1 MKSLDSLDPLP
12 RAIPGNTF
20 LARRTLLTMAGL
32 LGALSSVMIVS
43 LFYITYQ
50 LNHSAALQSQR
61 LVENIWQSREKAL
74 IATFKDNAYWGDA
87 YKHLH
92 IQVDTD
98 WAYTRNNLGA
108 SLYTDFGFDGVFVV
122 DGQNHTTYAV
132 DKGELVTLQ
141 LTDWL
146 NSGQDQLVTQA
157 RERASEDEVFTQMRQ
172 VDHGPVLLIAAPLT
186 TGGDDQV
193 QQTDTVQSILVLAYR
208 LTPEKLQALGLL
220 YGLDGLREAT
230 DAQDAKRF
238 PSLEIAP
245 GLLLRWDPEQPG
257 MKLVGG
263 LLPILIIFLITLAFI
278 ARRVTRKTMRTAELM
293 DRQFDL
299 ITQSRAALLSSEE
312 RFRNVAESA
321 SDWVWETDAELRITY
336 LSERFTRVTG
346 HASHPWTGRYLTQLL
361 SCETQSLADWIRLER
376 PKDER
381 AVLRCTH
388 HSLQGAVRTSNIAV
402 RPIVLDG
409 QVKGYLGIASDIT
422 HEVEAQSRLFHL
434 SQHDALTGLPNRTQM
449 QAFLNR
455 TFEQRTDPG
464 STVTMLNLDLDSF
477 KPINDVFGHSVGD
490 SVLREVAE
498 RLSRCLPPCGLLAR
512 QGGDEFLMVATSLA
526 TMEEVEQ
533 LCERLIRHIRR
544 PFTINNQEVF
554 IGLSIG
560 IALCP
565 LHTHESQ
572 DLIRFSDLAL
582 YQAKK
587 EGRNTW
593 RFYEQIMSTRIT
605 ELREMEK
612 SLRVAIRN
620 DEFTLRYQPR
630 HDVLSGRICGAEALI
645 RWEHPTL
652 GLCMPDQ
659 FIGLAE
665 ENGLILSL
673 SDWVLHRACSDAV
686 AWDSD
691 LRVSVNIS
699 AVEFRTPGLVERVR
713 QVLATTGLSSHRLEL
728 EVTERVMI
736 HDAQAALKLINELKT
751 LGVRLSMDDF
761 GTGYSSLSYLKMFP
775 FDTLKIDRSFI
786 SEIGANTQSLSIVQ
800 AIIQLGRSLSMTIT
814 AEGVETARQLDCLQ
828 SLGCDEAQG
837 YYLNRP
843 MPLTAFLDAVQAQTC
858 QWES

>member
-1 MKSLDSLDPLP
+1 MKSFESLDPLP
-12 RAIPGNTF
+12 GTPTSNTY
-20 LARRTLLTMAGL
+20 LARRTLGTMGGM
-32 LGALSSVMIVS
+32 LGALSLVAFIS
-43 LFYITYQ
+43 LFYIAHQ
-50 LNHSAALQSQR
+50 LNHSAALQSQH
-61 LVENIWQSREKAL
+61 LVEKVWQSREKTL
-74 IATFKDNAYWGDA
+74 IANFKDYAFWGDA

-92 IQVDTD
+92 INVDAE

-108 SLYTDFGFDGVFVV
+108 SLYNDFQFEGVFAV
-122 DGQNHTTYAV
+122 DGHEQTVYSVVN
-132 DKGELVTLQ
+132 GERVTLQ
-141 LTDWL
+141 LNDWL
-146 NSGQDQLVTQA
+146 DSRQDQFIEQA
-157 RERASEDEVFTQMRQ
+157 REQGEGDVFTQIRQ
-172 VDHGPVLLIAAPLT
+172 VDHVPVLLIAAPLT
-186 TGGDDQV
+186 TGGDEQV
-193 QQTDTVQSILVLAYR
+193 QQTDSIQSILVLGYR
-208 LTPEKLQALGLL
+208 LTPEKLREMGLQ
-220 YGLDGLREAT
+220 YGIQGLREAA
-230 DAQDAKRF
+230 DAEDAARF
-238 PSLEIAP
+238 PSLEIAS
-245 GLLLRWDPEQPG
+245 GVLLRWDPEQPG

-263 LLPILIIFLITLAFI
+263 LLPVLLTCLATLILI
-278 ARRVTRKTMRTAELM
+278 ARRVTRKTIRAAELM
-293 DRQFDL
+293 DRQFEL
-299 ITQSRAALLSSEE
+299 ITHSRAALLSSEE

-346 HASHPWTGRYLTQLL
+346 HASHPWTGRSLTQLL

-376 PKDER
+376 PMDER

-388 HSLQGAVRTSNIAV
+388 YSLQGAVRISNIAA

-409 QVKGYLGIASDIT
+409 QIKGYLGIASDIT
-422 HEVEAQSRLFHL
+422 REVETQSRLFHL

-449 QAFLNR
+449 QAFLTR
-455 TFEQRTDPG
+455 TFEQRTEPG

-477 KPINDVFGHSVGD
+477 KPINDVFGHSAGD

-498 RLSRCLPPCGLLAR
+498 RLSQCLPPFGLLAR

-526 TMEEVEQ
+526 TEEDVER

-544 PFTINNQEVF
+544 PFTINSQEVF

-560 IALCP
+560 IAVCP

-593 RFYEQIMSTRIT
+593 RFYEPMMSTRIT
-605 ELREMEK
+605 QLREMEK
-612 SLRVAIRN
+612 SLRVAIGN

-630 HDVLSGRICGAEALI
+630 HDVHSGKICGAEALI

-673 SDWVLHRACSDAV
+673 SDWVLHRACRDAA
-686 AWDSD
+686 AWDSA
-691 LRVSVNIS
+691 LLVSVNIS

-713 QVLATTGLSSHRLEL
+713 QVLATTGLPSHRLEL

-736 HDAQAALKLINELKT
+736 HDAQAALTLINELKT

-786 SEIGANTQSLSIVQ
+786 SEIDANTQSLSIVQ

-814 AEGVETARQLDCLQ
+814 AEGVETARQLECLQ

-843 MPLTAFLDAVQAQTC
+843 MPLASFLDTVRTQTC
-858 QWES
+858 QSIS

>member
-1 MKSLDSLDPLP
+1 MKSFESLDPLP
-12 RAIPGNTF
+12 GTPTSNTS
-20 LARRTLLTMAGL
+20 LARRTLGTMGGM
-32 LGALSSVMIVS
+32 LGALSLVAFIS
-43 LFYITYQ
+43 LFYIAHQ
-50 LNHSAALQSQR
+50 LNHSAALQSQH
-61 LVENIWQSREKAL
+61 LVEKVWQSREKTL
-74 IATFKDNAYWGDA
+74 IANFKDYAFWGDA

-92 IQVDTD
+92 INVDAE

-108 SLYTDFGFDGVFVV
+108 SLYNDFQFEGVFAV
-122 DGQNHTTYAV
+122 DGHEQTVYSVVN
-132 DKGELVTLQ
+132 GERVTLQ
-141 LTDWL
+141 LNDWL
-146 NSGQDQLVTQA
+146 DSRQDQFIEQA
-157 RERASEDEVFTQMRQ
+157 REQGEGDVFTQIRQ
-172 VDHGPVLLIAAPLT
+172 VDHVPVLLIAAPLT
-186 TGGDDQV
+186 TGGDEQV
-193 QQTDTVQSILVLAYR
+193 QQTDSIQSILVLGYR
-208 LTPEKLQALGLL
+208 LTPEKLREMGLQ
-220 YGLDGLREAT
+220 YGIQGLREAA
-230 DAQDAKRF
+230 DAEDAARF
-238 PSLEIAP
+238 PSLEIAS
-245 GLLLRWDPEQPG
+245 GVLLRWDPEQPG

-263 LLPILIIFLITLAFI
+263 LLPVLLTCLATLILI
-278 ARRVTRKTMRTAELM
+278 ARRVTRKTIRAAELM
-293 DRQFDL
+293 DRQFEL
-299 ITQSRAALLSSEE
+299 ITHSRAALLSSEE

-346 HASHPWTGRYLTQLL
+346 HASHPWTGRSLTQLL

-376 PKDER
+376 PMDER

-388 HSLQGAVRTSNIAV
+388 YSLQGAVRISNIAA

-409 QVKGYLGIASDIT
+409 QIKGYLGIASDIT
-422 HEVEAQSRLFHL
+422 REVETQSRLFHL

-449 QAFLNR
+449 QAFLTR
-455 TFEQRTDPG
+455 TFEQRTEPG

-477 KPINDVFGHSVGD
+477 KPINDVFGHSAGD

-498 RLSRCLPPCGLLAR
+498 RLSQCLPPFGLLAR
-512 QGGDEFLMVATSLA
+512 QGGDEFLMVATSLS
-526 TMEEVEQ
+526 TEEDVER

-544 PFTINNQEVF
+544 PFTINSQEVF

-560 IALCP
+560 IAVCP

-593 RFYEQIMSTRIT
+593 RFYEPMMSTRIT
-605 ELREMEK
+605 QLREMEK
-612 SLRVAIRN
+612 SLRVAIGN

-630 HDVLSGRICGAEALI
+630 HDVHSGKICGAEALI

-673 SDWVLHRACSDAV
+673 SDWVLHRACRDAA
-686 AWDSD
+686 AWDSA
-691 LRVSVNIS
+691 LLVSVNIS

-713 QVLATTGLSSHRLEL
+713 QVLATTGLPSHRLEL

-736 HDAQAALKLINELKT
+736 HDAQAALTLINELKT

-786 SEIGANTQSLSIVQ
+786 SEIDANTQSLSIVQ

-814 AEGVETARQLDCLQ
+814 AEGVETARQLECLQ

-843 MPLTAFLDAVQAQTC
+843 MPLASFLDTVRTQTC
-858 QWES
+858 QSIS

>member
-1 MKSLDSLDPLP
+1 MKSFESLDPLP
-12 RAIPGNTF
+12 GTPTSNTS
-20 LARRTLLTMAGL
+20 LARRTLGTMGGM
-32 LGALSSVMIVS
+32 LGALSLVAFIS
-43 LFYITYQ
+43 LFYIAHQ
-50 LNHSAALQSQR
+50 LNHSAALQSQH
-61 LVENIWQSREKAL
+61 LVEKVWQSREKTL
-74 IATFKDNAYWGDA
+74 IANFKDYAFWGDA

-92 IQVDTD
+92 INVDAE

-108 SLYTDFGFDGVFVV
+108 SLYNDFQFEGVFAV
-122 DGQNHTTYAV
+122 DGHEQTVYSVVN
-132 DKGELVTLQ
+132 GERVTLQ
-141 LTDWL
+141 LNDWL
-146 NSGQDQLVTQA
+146 DSRQDQFIEQA
-157 RERASEDEVFTQMRQ
+157 REQGEGDVFTQIRQ
-172 VDHGPVLLIAAPLT
+172 VDHVPVLLIAAPLT
-186 TGGDDQV
+186 TGGDEQV
-193 QQTDTVQSILVLAYR
+193 QQTDSIQSILVLGYR
-208 LTPEKLQALGLL
+208 LTPEKLREMGQQ
-220 YGLDGLREAT
+220 YGIQGLREAA
-230 DAQDAKRF
+230 DAEDAARF
-238 PSLEIAP
+238 PSLEIAS
-245 GLLLRWDPEQPG
+245 GVLLRWDPEQPG

-263 LLPILIIFLITLAFI
+263 LLPVLLTCLATLILI
-278 ARRVTRKTMRTAELM
+278 ARRVTRKTIRAAELM
-293 DRQFDL
+293 DRQFEL
-299 ITQSRAALLSSEE
+299 ITHSRAALLSSEE

-346 HASHPWTGRYLTQLL
+346 HASHPWTGRSLTQLL

-376 PKDER
+376 PMDER

-388 HSLQGAVRTSNIAV
+388 YSLQGAVRISNIAA

-409 QVKGYLGIASDIT
+409 QIKGYLGIASDIT
-422 HEVEAQSRLFHL
+422 REVETQSRLFHL

-449 QAFLNR
+449 QAFLTR
-455 TFEQRTDPG
+455 TFEQRTEPG

-477 KPINDVFGHSVGD
+477 KPINDVFGHSAGD

-498 RLSRCLPPCGLLAR
+498 RLSQCLPPFGLLAR

-526 TMEEVEQ
+526 TEEDVER

-544 PFTINNQEVF
+544 PFTINSQEVF

-560 IALCP
+560 IAVCP

-593 RFYEQIMSTRIT
+593 RFYEPIMSTRIT
-605 ELREMEK
+605 QLREMEK
-612 SLRVAIRN
+612 SLRVAIGN

-630 HDVLSGRICGAEALI
+630 HDVHSGKICGAEALI

-673 SDWVLHRACSDAV
+673 SDWVLHRACRDAA
-686 AWDSD
+686 AWDSA
-691 LRVSVNIS
+691 LLVSVNIS

-713 QVLATTGLSSHRLEL
+713 QVLATTGLPSHRLEL

-736 HDAQAALKLINELKT
+736 HDAQAALTLINELKT

-786 SEIGANTQSLSIVQ
+786 SEIDANTQSLSIVQ

-814 AEGVETARQLDCLQ
+814 AEGVETARQLECLQ

-843 MPLTAFLDAVQAQTC
+843 MPLASFLDTVRTQTC
-858 QWES
+858 QSIS

>member
-1 MKSLDSLDPLP
+1 MKSFESLDPLP
-12 RAIPGNTF
+12 GTPTSNTS
-20 LARRTLLTMAGL
+20 LARRTLGTMGGM
-32 LGALSSVMIVS
+32 LGALSLVAFIS
-43 LFYITYQ
+43 LFYIAHQ
-50 LNHSAALQSQR
+50 LNHSAALQSQH
-61 LVENIWQSREKAL
+61 LVEKVWQSREKTL
-74 IATFKDNAYWGDA
+74 IANFKDYAFWGDA

-92 IQVDTD
+92 INVDAE

-108 SLYTDFGFDGVFVV
+108 SLYNDFQFEGVFAV
-122 DGQNHTTYAV
+122 DGHEQTVYSVVN
-132 DKGELVTLQ
+132 GERVTLQ
-141 LTDWL
+141 LNDWL
-146 NSGQDQLVTQA
+146 DSRQDQFIEQA
-157 RERASEDEVFTQMRQ
+157 REQGEGDVFTQIRQ
-172 VDHGPVLLIAAPLT
+172 VDHVPVLLIAAPLT
-186 TGGDDQV
+186 TGGDEQV
-193 QQTDTVQSILVLAYR
+193 QQTDSIQSILVLGYR
-208 LTPEKLQALGLL
+208 LTPEKLREMGLQ
-220 YGLDGLREAT
+220 YGIQGLREAA
-230 DAQDAKRF
+230 DAEDAARF
-238 PSLEIAP
+238 PSLEIAS
-245 GLLLRWDPEQPG
+245 GVLLRWDPEQPG

-263 LLPILIIFLITLAFI
+263 LLPVLLTCLATLILI
-278 ARRVTRKTMRTAELM
+278 ARRVTRKTIRAAELM
-293 DRQFDL
+293 DRQFEL
-299 ITQSRAALLSSEE
+299 ITHSRAALLSSEE

-346 HASHPWTGRYLTQLL
+346 HASHPWTGRSLTQLL

-376 PKDER
+376 PMDER

-388 HSLQGAVRTSNIAV
+388 YSLQGAVRISNIAA

-409 QVKGYLGIASDIT
+409 QIKGYLGIASDIT
-422 HEVEAQSRLFHL
+422 REVETQSRLFHL

-449 QAFLNR
+449 QAFLTR
-455 TFEQRTDPG
+455 TFEQRTEPG

-477 KPINDVFGHSVGD
+477 KPINDVFGHSAGD

-498 RLSRCLPPCGLLAR
+498 RLSQCLPPFGLLAR

-526 TMEEVEQ
+526 TEEDVER

-544 PFTINNQEVF
+544 PFTINSQEVF

-560 IALCP
+560 IAVCP

-593 RFYEQIMSTRIT
+593 RFYEPMMSTRIT
-605 ELREMEK
+605 QLREMEK
-612 SLRVAIRN
+612 SLRVAIGN

-630 HDVLSGRICGAEALI
+630 HDVHSGKICGAEALI

-673 SDWVLHRACSDAV
+673 SDWVLHRACRDAA
-686 AWDSD
+686 AWDSA
-691 LRVSVNIS
+691 LLVSVKIS

-713 QVLATTGLSSHRLEL
+713 QVLATTGLPSHRLEL

-736 HDAQAALKLINELKT
+736 HDAQAALTLINELKT

-786 SEIGANTQSLSIVQ
+786 SEIDANTQSLSIVQ

-843 MPLTAFLDAVQAQTC
+843 MPLASFLDTVRTQTC
-858 QWES
+858 QSIS

>member
-1 MKSLDSLDPLP
+1 MKSFESLDPLP
-12 RAIPGNTF
+12 GTPTSNTS
-20 LARRTLLTMAGL
+20 LARRTLGTMGGM
-32 LGALSSVMIVS
+32 LGALSLVAFIS
-43 LFYITYQ
+43 LFYIAHQ
-50 LNHSAALQSQR
+50 LNHSAALQSR
-61 LVENIWQSREKAL
+61 HLVEKVWQSREKTL
-74 IATFKDNAYWGDA
+74 IANFKDYAFWGDA

-92 IQVDTD
+92 INVDPE

-108 SLYTDFGFDGVFVV
+108 SLYNDFQFEGVFAV
-122 DGQNHTTYAV
+122 DGHEQTVYSVVN
-132 DKGELVTLQ
+132 GERVTLQ
-141 LTDWL
+141 LNDWL
-146 NSGQDQLVTQA
+146 DSRQDQFIEQA
-157 RERASEDEVFTQMRQ
+157 REQGEGDVFTQIRQ
-172 VDHGPVLLIAAPLT
+172 VDHVPVLLIAAPLT
-186 TGGDDQV
+186 TGGDEQV
-193 QQTDTVQSILVLAYR
+193 QQTDSIQSILVLGYR
-208 LTPEKLQALGLL
+208 LTPEKLREMGLQ
-220 YGLDGLREAT
+220 YGIPGLREAA
-230 DAQDAKRF
+230 DAEDAARF
-238 PSLEIAP
+238 PSLEIAS
-245 GLLLRWDPEQPG
+245 GVLLRWDPEQPG

-263 LLPILIIFLITLAFI
+263 LLPVLLTCLATLILI
-278 ARRVTRKTMRTAELM
+278 ARRVTRKTIRAAELM
-293 DRQFDL
+293 DRQFEL
-299 ITQSRAALLSSEE
+299 ITHSRAALLSSEE

-346 HASHPWTGRYLTQLL
+346 HASHPWTGRSLTKLL

-376 PKDER
+376 PMDER

-388 HSLQGAVRTSNIAV
+388 YSLQGAVRISNIAA

-409 QVKGYLGIASDIT
+409 QIKGYLGIASDIT
-422 HEVEAQSRLFHL
+422 REVETQSRLFHL

-449 QAFLNR
+449 QAFLTR
-455 TFEQRTDPG
+455 TFEQRTEPG

-477 KPINDVFGHSVGD
+477 KPINDVFGHSAGD

-498 RLSRCLPPCGLLAR
+498 RLSQCLPPFGLLAR

-526 TMEEVEQ
+526 TEEDVER

-544 PFTINNQEVF
+544 PFTINSQEVF

-560 IALCP
+560 IAVCP

-593 RFYEQIMSTRIT
+593 RFYEPIMSTRIT
-605 ELREMEK
+605 QLREMEK
-612 SLRVAIRN
+612 SLRVAIGN

-630 HDVLSGRICGAEALI
+630 HDVHSGKICGAEALI

-673 SDWVLHRACSDAV
+673 SDWVLHRACRDAA
-686 AWDSD
+686 AWDSA
-691 LRVSVNIS
+691 LLVSVNIS

-713 QVLATTGLSSHRLEL
+713 QVLATTGLPSHRLEL

-736 HDAQAALKLINELKT
+736 HDAQAALTLINELKT

-786 SEIGANTQSLSIVQ
+786 SEIDANTQSLSIVQ

-814 AEGVETARQLDCLQ
+814 AEGVETARQLECLQ

-843 MPLTAFLDAVQAQTC
+843 MPLASFLDTVRTQTC
-858 QWES
+858 QSIS

>member
-1 MKSLDSLDPLP
+1 MKSFESLDPLP
-12 RAIPGNTF
+12 GTPTSNTS
-20 LARRTLLTMAGL
+20 LARRTLGTMGGM
-32 LGALSSVMIVS
+32 LGALSLVAFIS
-43 LFYITYQ
+43 LFYIAHQ
-50 LNHSAALQSQR
+50 LNHSAALQSQH
-61 LVENIWQSREKAL
+61 LVEKVWQSREKTL
-74 IATFKDNAYWGDA
+74 IANFKDYAFWGDA

-92 IQVDTD
+92 INVDAE

-108 SLYTDFGFDGVFVV
+108 SLYNDFQFEGVFAV
-122 DGQNHTTYAV
+122 DGHEQTVYSVVN
-132 DKGELVTLQ
+132 GERVTLQ
-141 LTDWL
+141 LNDWL
-146 NSGQDQLVTQA
+146 DSRQAPFIEQA
-157 RERASEDEVFTQMRQ
+157 REQGEGDVFTQIRQ
-172 VDHGPVLLIAAPLT
+172 VDHVPVLLIAAPLT
-186 TGGDDQV
+186 TGGDEQV
-193 QQTDTVQSILVLAYR
+193 QQTDSIQSILVLGYR
-208 LTPEKLQALGLL
+208 LTPEKLREMGQQ
-220 YGLDGLREAT
+220 YGIQGLREAA
-230 DAQDAKRF
+230 DAEDAARF
-238 PSLEIAP
+238 PSLEIAS
-245 GLLLRWDPEQPG
+245 GVLLRWDPEQPG

-263 LLPILIIFLITLAFI
+263 LLPVLLTCLATLILI
-278 ARRVTRKTMRTAELM
+278 ARRVTRKTIRAAELM
-293 DRQFDL
+293 DRQFEL
-299 ITQSRAALLSSEE
+299 ITHSRAALLSSEE

-346 HASHPWTGRYLTQLL
+346 HASHPWTGRSLTQLL

-376 PKDER
+376 PMDER

-388 HSLQGAVRTSNIAV
+388 YSLQGAVRISNIAA

-409 QVKGYLGIASDIT
+409 QIKGYLGIASDIT
-422 HEVEAQSRLFHL
+422 REVETQSRLFHL

-449 QAFLNR
+449 QAFLTR
-455 TFEQRTDPG
+455 TFEQRTEPG

-477 KPINDVFGHSVGD
+477 KPINDVFGHSAGD

-498 RLSRCLPPCGLLAR
+498 RLSQCLPPFGLLAR

-526 TMEEVEQ
+526 TEEDVER

-544 PFTINNQEVF
+544 PFTINSQEVF

-560 IALCP
+560 IAVCP

-593 RFYEQIMSTRIT
+593 RFYEPMMSTRIT
-605 ELREMEK
+605 QLREMEK
-612 SLRVAIRN
+612 SLRVAIGN

-630 HDVLSGRICGAEALI
+630 HDVHSGKICGAEALI

-673 SDWVLHRACSDAV
+673 SDWVLHRACRDAA
-686 AWDSD
+686 AWDSA
-691 LRVSVNIS
+691 LLVSVNIS

-713 QVLATTGLSSHRLEL
+713 QVLATTGLPSHRLEL

-736 HDAQAALKLINELKT
+736 HDAQAALTLINELKT

-786 SEIGANTQSLSIVQ
+786 SEIDANTQSLSIVQ

-843 MPLTAFLDAVQAQTC
+843 MPLASFLDTVRTQTC
-858 QWES
+858 QSIS

>member
-1 MKSLDSLDPLP
+1 MKSFESLDPLP
-12 RAIPGNTF
+12 GTPTSNTS
-20 LARRTLLTMAGL
+20 LARRTLGTMGGM
-32 LGALSSVMIVS
+32 LGALSLVAFIS
-43 LFYITYQ
+43 LFYIAHQ
-50 LNHSAALQSQR
+50 LNHSAALQSQH
-61 LVENIWQSREKAL
+61 LVEKVWQSREKTL
-74 IATFKDNAYWGDA
+74 IANFKDYAFWGDA

-92 IQVDTD
+92 INVDAE

-108 SLYTDFGFDGVFVV
+108 SLYNDFQFEGVFAV
-122 DGQNHTTYAV
+122 DGHEQTVYSVVN
-132 DKGELVTLQ
+132 GERVTLQ
-141 LTDWL
+141 LNDWL
-146 NSGQDQLVTQA
+146 DSRQAPFIEQA
-157 RERASEDEVFTQMRQ
+157 REQGEGDVFTQIRQ
-172 VDHGPVLLIAAPLT
+172 VDHVPVLLIAAPLT
-186 TGGDDQV
+186 TGGDEQV
-193 QQTDTVQSILVLAYR
+193 QQTDSIQSILVLGYR
-208 LTPEKLQALGLL
+208 LTPEKLREMGQQ
-220 YGLDGLREAT
+220 YGIQGLREAA
-230 DAQDAKRF
+230 DAEDAARF
-238 PSLEIAP
+238 PSLEIAS
-245 GLLLRWDPEQPG
+245 GVLLRWDPEQPG

-263 LLPILIIFLITLAFI
+263 LLPVLLTCLATLILI
-278 ARRVTRKTMRTAELM
+278 ARRVTRKTIRAAELM
-293 DRQFDL
+293 DRQFEL
-299 ITQSRAALLSSEE
+299 ITHSRAALLSSEE

-346 HASHPWTGRYLTQLL
+346 HASHPWTGRSLTQLL

-376 PKDER
+376 PMDER

-388 HSLQGAVRTSNIAV
+388 YSLQGAVRISNIAA

-409 QVKGYLGIASDIT
+409 QIKGYLGIASDIT
-422 HEVEAQSRLFHL
+422 REVETQSRLFHL

-449 QAFLNR
+449 QAFLTR
-455 TFEQRTDPG
+455 TFEQRTEPG

-477 KPINDVFGHSVGD
+477 KPINDVFGHSAGD

-498 RLSRCLPPCGLLAR
+498 RLSQCLPPFGLLAR

-526 TMEEVEQ
+526 TEEDVER

-544 PFTINNQEVF
+544 PFTINSQEVF

-560 IALCP
+560 IAVCP

-593 RFYEQIMSTRIT
+593 RFYEPIMSTRIT
-605 ELREMEK
+605 QLREMEK
-612 SLRVAIRN
+612 SLRVAIGN

-630 HDVLSGRICGAEALI
+630 HDVHSGKICGAEALI

-673 SDWVLHRACSDAV
+673 SDWVLHRACRDAA
-686 AWDSD
+686 AWDSA
-691 LRVSVNIS
+691 LLVSVNIS

-713 QVLATTGLSSHRLEL
+713 QVLATTGLPSHRLEL

-736 HDAQAALKLINELKT
+736 HDAQAALTLINELKT

-786 SEIGANTQSLSIVQ
+786 SEIDANTQSLSIVQ

-814 AEGVETARQLDCLQ
+814 AEGVETARQLECLQ

-843 MPLTAFLDAVQAQTC
+843 MPLASFLDTVRTQTC
-858 QWES
+858 QSIS

>member
-1 MKSLDSLDPLP
+1 MKSFESLDPLP
-12 RAIPGNTF
+12 GTPTSNTS
-20 LARRTLLTMAGL
+20 LARRTLGTMGGM
-32 LGALSSVMIVS
+32 LGALSLVAFIS
-43 LFYITYQ
+43 LFYIAHQ
-50 LNHSAALQSQR
+50 LNHSAALQSR
-61 LVENIWQSREKAL
+61 HLVEKVWQSREKTL
-74 IATFKDNAYWGDA
+74 IANFKDYAFWGDA

-92 IQVDTD
+92 INVDAE

-108 SLYTDFGFDGVFVV
+108 SLYNDFQFEGVFAV
-122 DGQNHTTYAV
+122 DGHEQTVYSVVN
-132 DKGELVTLQ
+132 GERVTLQ
-141 LTDWL
+141 LNDWL
-146 NSGQDQLVTQA
+146 DSRQDQFIEQA
-157 RERASEDEVFTQMRQ
+157 REQGEGDVFTQIRQ
-172 VDHGPVLLIAAPLT
+172 VDHVPVLLIAAPLT
-186 TGGDDQV
+186 TGGDEQV
-193 QQTDTVQSILVLAYR
+193 QQTDSIQSILVLGYR
-208 LTPEKLQALGLL
+208 LTPEKLREMGLQ
-220 YGLDGLREAT
+220 YGIQGLREAA
-230 DAQDAKRF
+230 DAEDAARF
-238 PSLEIAP
+238 PSLEIAS
-245 GLLLRWDPEQPG
+245 GVLLRWDPEQPG

-263 LLPILIIFLITLAFI
+263 LLPVLLTCLATLILI
-278 ARRVTRKTMRTAELM
+278 ARRVTRKTIRAAELM
-293 DRQFDL
+293 DRQFEL
-299 ITQSRAALLSSEE
+299 ITHSRAALLSSEE

-346 HASHPWTGRYLTQLL
+346 HASHPWTGRSLTQLL

-376 PKDER
+376 SMDER

-388 HSLQGAVRTSNIAV
+388 YSLQGAVRISNIAA

-409 QVKGYLGIASDIT
+409 QIKGYLGIASDIT
-422 HEVEAQSRLFHL
+422 REVETQSRLFHL

-449 QAFLNR
+449 QAFLTR
-455 TFEQRTDPG
+455 TFEQRTEPG

-477 KPINDVFGHSVGD
+477 KPINDVFGHSAGD

-498 RLSRCLPPCGLLAR
+498 RLSQCLPPFGLLAR

-526 TMEEVEQ
+526 TEEDVER

-544 PFTINNQEVF
+544 PFTINSQEVF

-560 IALCP
+560 IAVCP

-593 RFYEQIMSTRIT
+593 RFYEPMMSTRIT
-605 ELREMEK
+605 QLREMEK
-612 SLRVAIRN
+612 SLRVAIGN

-630 HDVLSGRICGAEALI
+630 HDVHSGKICGAEALI

-673 SDWVLHRACSDAV
+673 SDWVLHRACRDAA
-686 AWDSD
+686 AWDSA
-691 LRVSVNIS
+691 LLVSVNIS

-713 QVLATTGLSSHRLEL
+713 QVLATTGLPSHRLEL

-736 HDAQAALKLINELKT
+736 HDAQAALTLINELKT

-786 SEIGANTQSLSIVQ
+786 SEIDANTQSLSIVQ

-843 MPLTAFLDAVQAQTC
+843 MPLASFLDTVRTQTC
-858 QWES
+858 QSIS

>member
-1 MKSLDSLDPLP
+1 MKSFESLDPLP
-12 RAIPGNTF
+12 GTPTSNTS
-20 LARRTLLTMAGL
+20 LARRTLGTMGGM
-32 LGALSSVMIVS
+32 LGALSLVAFIS
-43 LFYITYQ
+43 LFYIAHQ
-50 LNHSAALQSQR
+50 LNHSAALQSR
-61 LVENIWQSREKAL
+61 HLVEKVWHSREKTL
-74 IATFKDNAYWGDA
+74 IANFKDYAFWGDA

-92 IQVDTD
+92 INVDAE

-108 SLYTDFGFDGVFVV
+108 SLYNDFQFEGVFAV
-122 DGQNHTTYAV
+122 DGHEQTVYSVVN
-132 DKGELVTLQ
+132 GERVTLQ
-141 LTDWL
+141 LNDWL
-146 NSGQDQLVTQA
+146 DSRQDQFIEQA
-157 RERASEDEVFTQMRQ
+157 REQGEGDVFTQIRQ
-172 VDHGPVLLIAAPLT
+172 VDHVPVLLIAAPLT
-186 TGGDDQV
+186 TGGDEQV
-193 QQTDTVQSILVLAYR
+193 QQTDSIQSILVLGYR
-208 LTPEKLQALGLL
+208 LTPEKLREMGLQ
-220 YGLDGLREAT
+220 YGIQGLREAA
-230 DAQDAKRF
+230 DAEDAARF
-238 PSLEIAP
+238 PSLEIAS
-245 GLLLRWDPEQPG
+245 GVLLRWDPEQPG

-263 LLPILIIFLITLAFI
+263 LLPVLLTCLATLILI
-278 ARRVTRKTMRTAELM
+278 ARRVTRKTIRAAELM
-293 DRQFDL
+293 DRQFEL
-299 ITQSRAALLSSEE
+299 ITHSRAALLSSEE

-346 HASHPWTGRYLTQLL
+346 HASHPWTGRSLTQLL

-376 PKDER
+376 SMDER

-388 HSLQGAVRTSNIAV
+388 YSLQGAVRISNIAA

-409 QVKGYLGIASDIT
+409 QIKGYLGIASDIT
-422 HEVEAQSRLFHL
+422 REVETQSRLFHL

-449 QAFLNR
+449 QAFLTR
-455 TFEQRTDPG
+455 TFEQRTEPG

-477 KPINDVFGHSVGD
+477 KPINDVFGHSAGD

-498 RLSRCLPPCGLLAR
+498 RLSQCLPPFGLLAR

-526 TMEEVEQ
+526 TEEDVER

-544 PFTINNQEVF
+544 PFTINSQEVF

-560 IALCP
+560 IAVCP

-593 RFYEQIMSTRIT
+593 RFYEPMMSTRIT
-605 ELREMEK
+605 QLREMEK
-612 SLRVAIRN
+612 SLRVAIGN

-630 HDVLSGRICGAEALI
+630 HDVHSGKICGAEALI

-673 SDWVLHRACSDAV
+673 SDWVLHRACRDAA
-686 AWDSD
+686 AWDSA
-691 LRVSVNIS
+691 LLVSVNIS

-713 QVLATTGLSSHRLEL
+713 QVLATTGLPSHRLEL

-736 HDAQAALKLINELKT
+736 HDAQAALTLINELKT

-786 SEIGANTQSLSIVQ
+786 SEIDANTQSLSIVQ

-843 MPLTAFLDAVQAQTC
+843 MPLASFLDTVRTQTC
-858 QWES
+858 QSIS

>member
-1 MKSLDSLDPLP
+1 MKSFESLDPLP
-12 RAIPGNTF
+12 GTPTSNTS
-20 LARRTLLTMAGL
+20 LARRTLGTMGGM
-32 LGALSSVMIVS
+32 LGALSLVAFIS
-43 LFYITYQ
+43 LFYIAHQ
-50 LNHSAALQSQR
+50 LNHSAALQSR
-61 LVENIWQSREKAL
+61 HLVEKVWQSREKTL
-74 IATFKDNAYWGDA
+74 IANFKDYAFWGDA

-92 IQVDTD
+92 INVDPE

-108 SLYTDFGFDGVFVV
+108 SLYNDFQFEGVFAV
-122 DGQNHTTYAV
+122 DGHEQTVYSVVN
-132 DKGELVTLQ
+132 GERVTLQ
-141 LTDWL
+141 LNDWL
-146 NSGQDQLVTQA
+146 DSRQDQFIEQA
-157 RERASEDEVFTQMRQ
+157 REQGEGDVFTQIRQ
-172 VDHGPVLLIAAPLT
+172 VDHVPVLLIAAPLT
-186 TGGDDQV
+186 TGGDEQV
-193 QQTDTVQSILVLAYR
+193 QQTDSIQSILVLGYR
-208 LTPEKLQALGLL
+208 LTPEKLREMGLQ
-220 YGLDGLREAT
+220 YGIQGLREAA
-230 DAQDAKRF
+230 DAEDAARF
-238 PSLEIAP
+238 PSLEIAS
-245 GLLLRWDPEQPG
+245 GVLLRWDPEQPG

-263 LLPILIIFLITLAFI
+263 LLPVLLTCLATLILI
-278 ARRVTRKTMRTAELM
+278 ARRVTRKTIRAAELM
-293 DRQFDL
+293 DRQFEL
-299 ITQSRAALLSSEE
+299 ITHSRAALLSSEE

-346 HASHPWTGRYLTQLL
+346 HASHPWTGRSLTQLL

-376 PKDER
+376 PMDER

-388 HSLQGAVRTSNIAV
+388 YSLQGAVRISNIAA

-409 QVKGYLGIASDIT
+409 QIKGYLGIASDIT
-422 HEVEAQSRLFHL
+422 REVETQSRLFHL

-449 QAFLNR
+449 QAFLTR
-455 TFEQRTDPG
+455 TFEQRTEPG

-477 KPINDVFGHSVGD
+477 KPINDVFGHSAGD

-498 RLSRCLPPCGLLAR
+498 RLSQCLPPFGLLAR

-526 TMEEVEQ
+526 TEEDVER

-544 PFTINNQEVF
+544 PFTINSQEVF

-560 IALCP
+560 IAVCP

-593 RFYEQIMSTRIT
+593 RFYEPIMSTRIT
-605 ELREMEK
+605 QLREMEK
-612 SLRVAIRN
+612 SLRVAIGN

-630 HDVLSGRICGAEALI
+630 HDVHSGKICGAEALI

-673 SDWVLHRACSDAV
+673 SDWVLHRACRDAA
-686 AWDSD
+686 AWDSA
-691 LRVSVNIS
+691 LLVSVNIS

-713 QVLATTGLSSHRLEL
+713 QVLATTGLPSHRLEL

-736 HDAQAALKLINELKT
+736 HDAQAALTLINELKT

-786 SEIGANTQSLSIVQ
+786 SEIDANTQSLSIVQ

-843 MPLTAFLDAVQAQTC
+843 MPLASFLDTVRTQTC
-858 QWES
+858 QSIS

>member
-1 MKSLDSLDPLP
+1 MKSFESLDPLP
-12 RAIPGNTF
+12 GTPTSNTS
-20 LARRTLLTMAGL
+20 LARRTLGTMGGM
-32 LGALSSVMIVS
+32 LGALSLVAFIS
-43 LFYITYQ
+43 LFYIAHQ
-50 LNHSAALQSQR
+50 LNHSAALQSR
-61 LVENIWQSREKAL
+61 HLVEKVWQSREKTL
-74 IATFKDNAYWGDA
+74 IANFKDYAFWGDA

-92 IQVDTD
+92 INVDAE

-108 SLYTDFGFDGVFVV
+108 SLYNDFQFEGVFAV
-122 DGQNHTTYAV
+122 DGHEQTVYSVVN
-132 DKGELVTLQ
+132 GERVTLQ
-141 LTDWL
+141 LNDWL
-146 NSGQDQLVTQA
+146 DSRQAPFIEQA
-157 RERASEDEVFTQMRQ
+157 REQGEGDVFTQIRQ
-172 VDHGPVLLIAAPLT
+172 VDHVPVLLIAAPLT
-186 TGGDDQV
+186 TGGDEQV
-193 QQTDTVQSILVLAYR
+193 QQTDSIQSILVLGYR
-208 LTPEKLQALGLL
+208 LTPEKLREMGQQ
-220 YGLDGLREAT
+220 YGIQGLREAA
-230 DAQDAKRF
+230 DAEDAARF
-238 PSLEIAP
+238 PSLEIAS
-245 GLLLRWDPEQPG
+245 GVLLRWDPEQPG

-263 LLPILIIFLITLAFI
+263 LLPVLLTCLATLILI
-278 ARRVTRKTMRTAELM
+278 ARRVTRKTIRAAELM
-293 DRQFDL
+293 DRQFEL
-299 ITQSRAALLSSEE
+299 ITHSRAALLSSEE

-346 HASHPWTGRYLTQLL
+346 HASHPWTGRNLTQLL

-376 PKDER
+376 PMDER

-388 HSLQGAVRTSNIAV
+388 YSLQGAVRISNIAA

-409 QVKGYLGIASDIT
+409 QIKGYLGIASDIT
-422 HEVEAQSRLFHL
+422 REVETQSRLFHL

-449 QAFLNR
+449 QAFLSR
-455 TFEQRTDPG
+455 TFEQRTEPG

-477 KPINDVFGHSVGD
+477 KPINDVFGHSAGD

-498 RLSRCLPPCGLLAR
+498 RLSQCLPPFGLLAR

-526 TMEEVEQ
+526 TEEDVER

-544 PFTINNQEVF
+544 PFTINSQEVF

-560 IALCP
+560 IAVCP

-593 RFYEQIMSTRIT
+593 RFYEPMMSTRIT
-605 ELREMEK
+605 QLREMEK
-612 SLRVAIRN
+612 SLRVAIGN

-630 HDVLSGRICGAEALI
+630 YDVHSGKICGAEALI

-673 SDWVLHRACSDAV
+673 SDWVLHRACRDAA
-686 AWDSD
+686 AWDSA
-691 LRVSVNIS
+691 LLVSVNIS

-713 QVLATTGLSSHRLEL
+713 QVLATTGLPSHRLEL

-736 HDAQAALKLINELKT
+736 HDAQAALTLINELKT

-786 SEIGANTQSLSIVQ
+786 SEIDANTQSLSIVQ

-843 MPLTAFLDAVQAQTC
+843 MPLASFLDTVRTQTC
-858 QWES
+858 QSIS

>member
-1 MKSLDSLDPLP
+1 MKSFESLDPLP
-12 RAIPGNTF
+12 GTPTSNTS
-20 LARRTLLTMAGL
+20 LARRTLGTMGGM
-32 LGALSSVMIVS
+32 LGALSLVAFIS
-43 LFYITYQ
+43 LFYIAHQ
-50 LNHSAALQSQR
+50 LNHSAALQSQH
-61 LVENIWQSREKAL
+61 LVEKVWQSREKTL
-74 IATFKDNAYWGDA
+74 IANFKDYAFWGDA

-92 IQVDTD
+92 INVDAE

-108 SLYTDFGFDGVFVV
+108 SLYNDFQFEGVFAV
-122 DGQNHTTYAV
+122 DGHEQTVYSVVN
-132 DKGELVTLQ
+132 GERVTLQ
-141 LTDWL
+141 LNDWL
-146 NSGQDQLVTQA
+146 DSRQDQFIEQA
-157 RERASEDEVFTQMRQ
+157 REQGEGDVFTQIRQ
-172 VDHGPVLLIAAPLT
+172 VDHVPVLLIAAPLT
-186 TGGDDQV
+186 TGGDEQV
-193 QQTDTVQSILVLAYR
+193 QQTDSIQSILVLGYR
-208 LTPEKLQALGLL
+208 LTPEKLREMGLQ
-220 YGLDGLREAT
+220 YGIQGLREAA
-230 DAQDAKRF
+230 DAEDAARF
-238 PSLEIAP
+238 PSLEIAS
-245 GLLLRWDPEQPG
+245 GVLLRWDPEQPG

-263 LLPILIIFLITLAFI
+263 LLPVLLTCLATLILI
-278 ARRVTRKTMRTAELM
+278 ARRVTRKTIRAAELM
-293 DRQFDL
+293 DRQFEL
-299 ITQSRAALLSSEE
+299 ITHSRAALLSSEE

-346 HASHPWTGRYLTQLL
+346 HASRPWTGRSLTQLL

-376 PKDER
+376 PMDER

-388 HSLQGAVRTSNIAV
+388 YSLQGAVRISNIAA

-409 QVKGYLGIASDIT
+409 QIKGYLGIASDIT
-422 HEVEAQSRLFHL
+422 REVETQSRLFHL

-449 QAFLNR
+449 QAFLTR
-455 TFEQRTDPG
+455 TFEQRTEPG

-477 KPINDVFGHSVGD
+477 KPINDVFGHSAGD

-498 RLSRCLPPCGLLAR
+498 RLSQCLPPFGLLAR

-526 TMEEVEQ
+526 TEEDVER

-544 PFTINNQEVF
+544 PFTINSQEVF

-560 IALCP
+560 IAVCP

-593 RFYEQIMSTRIT
+593 RFYEPMMSTRIT
-605 ELREMEK
+605 QLREMEK
-612 SLRVAIRN
+612 SLRVAIGN

-630 HDVLSGRICGAEALI
+630 HDVHSGKICGAEALI

-673 SDWVLHRACSDAV
+673 SDWVLHRACRDAA
-686 AWDSD
+686 AWDSA
-691 LRVSVNIS
+691 LLVSVNIS

-713 QVLATTGLSSHRLEL
+713 QVLATTGLPSHRLEL

-736 HDAQAALKLINELKT
+736 HDAQAALTLINELKT

-786 SEIGANTQSLSIVQ
+786 SEIDANTQSLSIVQ

-843 MPLTAFLDAVQAQTC
+843 MPLASFLDTVRTQTC
-858 QWES
+858 QSIS

>member
-1 MKSLDSLDPLP
+1 MKSFESLDPLP
-12 RAIPGNTF
+12 GTPTSNTS
-20 LARRTLLTMAGL
+20 LARRTLGTMGGM
-32 LGALSSVMIVS
+32 LGALSLVAFIS
-43 LFYITYQ
+43 LFYIAHQ
-50 LNHSAALQSQR
+50 LNHSAALQSR
-61 LVENIWQSREKAL
+61 HLVEKVWQSREKTL
-74 IATFKDNAYWGDA
+74 IANFKDYAFWGDA

-92 IQVDTD
+92 INVDAE

-108 SLYTDFGFDGVFVV
+108 SLYNDFQFEGVFAV
-122 DGQNHTTYAV
+122 DGHEQTVYSVVN
-132 DKGELVTLQ
+132 GERVTLQ
-141 LTDWL
+141 LNDWL
-146 NSGQDQLVTQA
+146 DSRQAPFIEQA
-157 RERASEDEVFTQMRQ
+157 REQGEGDVFTQIRQ
-172 VDHGPVLLIAAPLT
+172 VDHVPVLLIAAPLT
-186 TGGDDQV
+186 TGGDEQV
-193 QQTDTVQSILVLAYR
+193 QQTDSIQSILVLGYR
-208 LTPEKLQALGLL
+208 LTPEKLREMGQQ
-220 YGLDGLREAT
+220 YGIQGLREAA
-230 DAQDAKRF
+230 DAEDAARF
-238 PSLEIAP
+238 PSLEIAS
-245 GLLLRWDPEQPG
+245 GVLLRWDPEQPG

-263 LLPILIIFLITLAFI
+263 LLPVLLTCLATLILI
-278 ARRVTRKTMRTAELM
+278 ARRVTRKTIRAAELM
-293 DRQFDL
+293 DRQFEL
-299 ITQSRAALLSSEE
+299 ITHSRAALLSSEE

-346 HASHPWTGRYLTQLL
+346 HASHPWTGRSLTQLL

-376 PKDER
+376 PMDER

-388 HSLQGAVRTSNIAV
+388 YSLQGAVRISNIAA

-409 QVKGYLGIASDIT
+409 QIKGYLGIASDIT
-422 HEVEAQSRLFHL
+422 REVETQSRLFHL

-449 QAFLNR
+449 QAFLTR
-455 TFEQRTDPG
+455 TFEQRTEPG

-477 KPINDVFGHSVGD
+477 KPINDVFGHSAGD

-498 RLSRCLPPCGLLAR
+498 RLSQCLPPFGLLAR

-526 TMEEVEQ
+526 TEEDVER

-544 PFTINNQEVF
+544 PFTINSQEVF

-560 IALCP
+560 IAVCP

-593 RFYEQIMSTRIT
+593 RFYEPIMSTRIT
-605 ELREMEK
+605 QLREMEK
-612 SLRVAIRN
+612 SLRVAIGN

-630 HDVLSGRICGAEALI
+630 HDVHSGKICGAEALI

-673 SDWVLHRACSDAV
+673 SDWVLHRACRDAA
-686 AWDSD
+686 AWDSA
-691 LRVSVNIS
+691 LLVSVNIS

-713 QVLATTGLSSHRLEL
+713 QVLATTGLPSHRLEL

-736 HDAQAALKLINELKT
+736 HDAQAALTLINELKT

-786 SEIGANTQSLSIVQ
+786 SEIDANTQSLSIVQ

-814 AEGVETARQLDCLQ
+814 AEGVETARQLECLQ

-843 MPLTAFLDAVQAQTC
+843 MPLASFLDTVRTQTC
-858 QWES
+858 QSIS

>member
-1 MKSLDSLDPLP
+1 MKSFESLDPLP
-12 RAIPGNTF
+12 GTPTSNTS
-20 LARRTLLTMAGL
+20 LARRTLGTMGGM
-32 LGALSSVMIVS
+32 LGALSLVAFIS
-43 LFYITYQ
+43 LFYIAHQ
-50 LNHSAALQSQR
+50 LNHSAALQSR
-61 LVENIWQSREKAL
+61 HLVEKVWQSREKTL
-74 IATFKDNAYWGDA
+74 IANFKDYAFWGDA

-92 IQVDTD
+92 INVDAE

-108 SLYTDFGFDGVFVV
+108 SLYNDFQFEGVFAV
-122 DGQNHTTYAV
+122 DGHEQTVYSVVN
-132 DKGELVTLQ
+132 GERVTLQ
-141 LTDWL
+141 LNDWL
-146 NSGQDQLVTQA
+146 DSRQAPFIEQA
-157 RERASEDEVFTQMRQ
+157 REQGEGDVFTQIRQ
-172 VDHGPVLLIAAPLT
+172 VDHVPVLLIAAPLT
-186 TGGDDQV
+186 TGGDEQV
-193 QQTDTVQSILVLAYR
+193 QQTDSIQSILVLGYR
-208 LTPEKLQALGLL
+208 LTPEKLREMGQQ
-220 YGLDGLREAT
+220 YGIQGLREAA
-230 DAQDAKRF
+230 DAEDAARF
-238 PSLEIAP
+238 PSLEIAS
-245 GLLLRWDPEQPG
+245 GVLLRWDPEQPG

-263 LLPILIIFLITLAFI
+263 LLPVLLTCLATLILI
-278 ARRVTRKTMRTAELM
+278 ARRVTRKTIRAAELM
-293 DRQFDL
+293 DRQFEL
-299 ITQSRAALLSSEE
+299 ITHSRAALLSSEE

-346 HASHPWTGRYLTQLL
+346 HASHPWTGRNLTQLL
-361 SCETQSLADWIRLER
+361 SCATQSLADWIRLER
-376 PKDER
+376 PMDER

-388 HSLQGAVRTSNIAV
+388 YSLQGAVRISNIAA

-409 QVKGYLGIASDIT
+409 QIKGYLGIASDIT
-422 HEVEAQSRLFHL
+422 REVETQSRLFHL

-449 QAFLNR
+449 QAFLTR
-455 TFEQRTDPG
+455 TFEQRTEPG

-477 KPINDVFGHSVGD
+477 KPINDVFGHSAGD

-498 RLSRCLPPCGLLAR
+498 RLSQCLPPFGLLAR

-526 TMEEVEQ
+526 TEEDVER

-544 PFTINNQEVF
+544 PFTINSQEVF

-560 IALCP
+560 IAVCP

-593 RFYEQIMSTRIT
+593 RFYEPIMSTRIT
-605 ELREMEK
+605 QLREMEK
-612 SLRVAIRN
+612 SLRVAIGN

-630 HDVLSGRICGAEALI
+630 HDVHSGKICGAEALI

-673 SDWVLHRACSDAV
+673 SDWVLHRACRDAA
-686 AWDSD
+686 AWDSA
-691 LRVSVNIS
+691 LLVSVNIS

-713 QVLATTGLSSHRLEL
+713 QVLATTGLPSHRLEL

-736 HDAQAALKLINELKT
+736 HDAQAALTLINELKT

-786 SEIGANTQSLSIVQ
+786 SEIDANTQSLSIVQ

-843 MPLTAFLDAVQAQTC
+843 MPLASFLDTVRTQTC
-858 QWES
+858 QSIS

>member
-1 MKSLDSLDPLP
+1 MKSFESLDPLP
-12 RAIPGNTF
+12 GTPTSNTY
-20 LARRTLLTMAGL
+20 LARRTLGTMGGM
-32 LGALSSVMIVS
+32 LGALSLVAFIS
-43 LFYITYQ
+43 LFYIAHQ
-50 LNHSAALQSQR
+50 LNHSAALQSQH
-61 LVENIWQSREKAL
+61 LVEKVWQSREKTL
-74 IATFKDNAYWGDA
+74 IANFKDYAFWGDA

-92 IQVDTD
+92 INVDAE

-108 SLYTDFGFDGVFVV
+108 SLYNDFQFEGVFAV
-122 DGQNHTTYAV
+122 DGHEQTVYSVVN
-132 DKGELVTLQ
+132 GERVTLQ
-141 LTDWL
+141 LNDWL
-146 NSGQDQLVTQA
+146 DSRQDQFIEQA
-157 RERASEDEVFTQMRQ
+157 REQGEGDVFTQIRQ
-172 VDHGPVLLIAAPLT
+172 VDHVPVLLIAAPLT
-186 TGGDDQV
+186 TGGDEQV
-193 QQTDTVQSILVLAYR
+193 QQTDSIQSILVLGYR
-208 LTPEKLQALGLL
+208 LTPEKLREMGLQ
-220 YGLDGLREAT
+220 YGIQGLREAA
-230 DAQDAKRF
+230 DAEDAARF
-238 PSLEIAP
+238 PSLEIAS
-245 GLLLRWDPEQPG
+245 GVLLRWDPEQPG

-263 LLPILIIFLITLAFI
+263 LLPVLLTCLATLILI
-278 ARRVTRKTMRTAELM
+278 ARRVTRKTIRAAELM
-293 DRQFDL
+293 DRQFEL
-299 ITQSRAALLSSEE
+299 ITHSRAALLSSEE

-336 LSERFTRVTG
+336 LSERFIRVTG
-346 HASHPWTGRYLTQLL
+346 HASHPWTGRSLTQLL

-376 PKDER
+376 PMDER

-388 HSLQGAVRTSNIAV
+388 YSLQGAVRISNIAA

-409 QVKGYLGIASDIT
+409 QIKGYLGIASDIT
-422 HEVEAQSRLFHL
+422 REVETQSRLFHL

-449 QAFLNR
+449 QAFLTR
-455 TFEQRTDPG
+455 TFEQRTEPG

-477 KPINDVFGHSVGD
+477 KPINDVFGHSAGD

-498 RLSRCLPPCGLLAR
+498 RLSQCLPPFGLLAR

-526 TMEEVEQ
+526 TEEDVER

-544 PFTINNQEVF
+544 PFTINSQEVF

-560 IALCP
+560 IAVCP

-593 RFYEQIMSTRIT
+593 RFYEPMMSTRIT
-605 ELREMEK
+605 QLREMEK
-612 SLRVAIRN
+612 SLRVAIGN

-630 HDVLSGRICGAEALI
+630 HDVHSGKICGAEALI

-673 SDWVLHRACSDAV
+673 SDWVLHRACRDAA
-686 AWDSD
+686 AWDSA
-691 LRVSVNIS
+691 LLVSVNIS

-713 QVLATTGLSSHRLEL
+713 QVLATTGLPSHRLEL

-736 HDAQAALKLINELKT
+736 HDAQAALTLINELKT

-786 SEIGANTQSLSIVQ
+786 SEIDANTQSLSIVQ

-814 AEGVETARQLDCLQ
+814 AEGVETARQLECLQ

-843 MPLTAFLDAVQAQTC
+843 MPLASFLDTVRTQTC
-858 QWES
+858 QSIS

>member
-1 MKSLDSLDPLP
+1 MKSFESLDPLP
-12 RAIPGNTF
+12 GTPTSNTS
-20 LARRTLLTMAGL
+20 LARRTLGTMGGM
-32 LGALSSVMIVS
+32 LGALSLVAFIS
-43 LFYITYQ
+43 LFYIAHQ
-50 LNHSAALQSQR
+50 LNHSAALQSQH
-61 LVENIWQSREKAL
+61 LVEKVWQSREKTL
-74 IATFKDNAYWGDA
+74 IANFKDYAFWGDA

-92 IQVDTD
+92 INVDAE

-108 SLYTDFGFDGVFVV
+108 SLYNDFQFEGVFAV
-122 DGQNHTTYAV
+122 DGHEQTVYSVVN
-132 DKGELVTLQ
+132 GERVTLQ
-141 LTDWL
+141 LNDWL
-146 NSGQDQLVTQA
+146 DSRQDQFIEQA
-157 RERASEDEVFTQMRQ
+157 REQGEGDVFTQIRQ
-172 VDHGPVLLIAAPLT
+172 VDHVPVLLIAAPLT
-186 TGGDDQV
+186 TGGDEQV
-193 QQTDTVQSILVLAYR
+193 QQTDSIQSILVLGYR
-208 LTPEKLQALGLL
+208 LTPEKLREMGLQ
-220 YGLDGLREAT
+220 YGIQGLREAA
-230 DAQDAKRF
+230 DAEDAARF
-238 PSLEIAP
+238 PSLEIAS
-245 GLLLRWDPEQPG
+245 GVLLRWDPEQPG

-263 LLPILIIFLITLAFI
+263 LLPVLLTCLATLILI
-278 ARRVTRKTMRTAELM
+278 ARRVTRKTIRAAELM
-293 DRQFDL
+293 DRQFEL
-299 ITQSRAALLSSEE
+299 ITHSRAALLSSEE

-346 HASHPWTGRYLTQLL
+346 HASRPWTGRSLTQLL

-376 PKDER
+376 PMDER

-388 HSLQGAVRTSNIAV
+388 YSLQGAVRISNIAA

-409 QVKGYLGIASDIT
+409 QIKGYLGIASDIT
-422 HEVEAQSRLFHL
+422 REVETQSRLFHL

-449 QAFLNR
+449 QAFLTR
-455 TFEQRTDPG
+455 TFEQRTEPG

-477 KPINDVFGHSVGD
+477 KPINDVFGHSAGD

-498 RLSRCLPPCGLLAR
+498 RLSQCLPPFGLLAR

-526 TMEEVEQ
+526 TEEDVER

-544 PFTINNQEVF
+544 PFTINSQEVF

-560 IALCP
+560 IAVCP

-593 RFYEQIMSTRIT
+593 RFYEPMMSTRIT
-605 ELREMEK
+605 QLREMEK
-612 SLRVAIRN
+612 SLRVAIGN

-630 HDVLSGRICGAEALI
+630 HDVHSGKICGAEALI

-673 SDWVLHRACSDAV
+673 SDWVLHRACRDAA
-686 AWDSD
+686 AWDSA
-691 LRVSVNIS
+691 LLVSVNIS

-713 QVLATTGLSSHRLEL
+713 QVLATTGLPSHRLEL

-736 HDAQAALKLINELKT
+736 HDAQAALTLINELKT

-786 SEIGANTQSLSIVQ
+786 SEIDANTQSLSIVQ

-814 AEGVETARQLDCLQ
+814 AEGVETARQLECLQ

-843 MPLTAFLDAVQAQTC
+843 MPLASFLDTVRTQTC
-858 QWES
+858 QSIS

>member
-1 MKSLDSLDPLP
+1 MKSFESLDPLP
-12 RAIPGNTF
+12 GTPTSNTS
-20 LARRTLLTMAGL
+20 LARRTLGTMGGM
-32 LGALSSVMIVS
+32 LGALSLVAFIS
-43 LFYITYQ
+43 LFYIAHQ
-50 LNHSAALQSQR
+50 LNHSAALQSQH
-61 LVENIWQSREKAL
+61 LVEKVWQSREKTL
-74 IATFKDNAYWGDA
+74 IANFKDYAFWGDA

-92 IQVDTD
+92 INVDAE

-108 SLYTDFGFDGVFVV
+108 SLYNDFQFEGVFAV
-122 DGQNHTTYAV
+122 DGHEQTVYSVVN
-132 DKGELVTLQ
+132 GERVTLQ
-141 LTDWL
+141 LNDWL
-146 NSGQDQLVTQA
+146 DSRQDQFIEQA
-157 RERASEDEVFTQMRQ
+157 REQGEGDVFTQIRQ
-172 VDHGPVLLIAAPLT
+172 VDHVPVLLIAAPLT
-186 TGGDDQV
+186 TGGDEQV
-193 QQTDTVQSILVLAYR
+193 QQTDSIQSILVLGYR
-208 LTPEKLQALGLL
+208 LTPEKLREMGLQ
-220 YGLDGLREAT
+220 YGIQGLREAA
-230 DAQDAKRF
+230 DAEDAARF
-238 PSLEIAP
+238 PSLEIAS
-245 GLLLRWDPEQPG
+245 GVLLRWDPEQPG

-263 LLPILIIFLITLAFI
+263 LLPVLLTCLATLILI
-278 ARRVTRKTMRTAELM
+278 ARRVTRKTIRAAELM
-293 DRQFDL
+293 DRQFEL
-299 ITQSRAALLSSEE
+299 ITHSRAALLSSEE

-346 HASHPWTGRYLTQLL
+346 HASHPWTGRSLTQLL

-376 PKDER
+376 PMDER

-388 HSLQGAVRTSNIAV
+388 YSLQGAVRISNIAA

-409 QVKGYLGIASDIT
+409 QIKGYLGIASDIT
-422 HEVEAQSRLFHL
+422 REVETQSRLFHL

-449 QAFLNR
+449 QAFLTR
-455 TFEQRTDPG
+455 TFEQRTEPG

-477 KPINDVFGHSVGD
+477 KPINDVFGHSAGD

-498 RLSRCLPPCGLLAR
+498 RLSQCLPPFGLLAR

-526 TMEEVEQ
+526 TEEDVER

-544 PFTINNQEVF
+544 PFTINSQEVF

-560 IALCP
+560 IAVCP

-593 RFYEQIMSTRIT
+593 RFYEPMMSTRIT
-605 ELREMEK
+605 QLREMEK
-612 SLRVAIRN
+612 SLRVAIGN

-630 HDVLSGRICGAEALI
+630 HDVHSGKICGAEALI

-673 SDWVLHRACSDAV
+673 SDWVLHRACRDAA
-686 AWDSD
+686 AWDSA
-691 LRVSVNIS
+691 LLVSVNIS

-713 QVLATTGLSSHRLEL
+713 QVLATTGLPSHRLEL

-736 HDAQAALKLINELKT
+736 HDAQAALTLINELKT

-786 SEIGANTQSLSIVQ
+786 SEIDANTQSLSIVQ

-814 AEGVETARQLDCLQ
+814 AEGVETARQLECLQ

-843 MPLTAFLDAVQAQTC
+843 MPLASFLDTVRTQTC
-858 QWES
+858 QSIS

>member
-1 MKSLDSLDPLP
+1 MKSFESLDPLP
-12 RAIPGNTF
+12 GTPTSNTS
-20 LARRTLLTMAGL
+20 LARRTLGTMGGM
-32 LGALSSVMIVS
+32 LGALSLVAFIS
-43 LFYITYQ
+43 LFYIAHQ
-50 LNHSAALQSQR
+50 LNHSAALQSR
-61 LVENIWQSREKAL
+61 HLVEKVWQSREKTL
-74 IATFKDNAYWGDA
+74 IANFKDYAFWGDA

-92 IQVDTD
+92 INVDPE

-108 SLYTDFGFDGVFVV
+108 SLYNDFQFEGVFAV
-122 DGQNHTTYAV
+122 DGHEQTVYSVVN
-132 DKGELVTLQ
+132 GERVTLQ
-141 LTDWL
+141 LNDWL
-146 NSGQDQLVTQA
+146 DSRQDQFIEQA
-157 RERASEDEVFTQMRQ
+157 REQGEGDVFTQIRQ
-172 VDHGPVLLIAAPLT
+172 VDHVPVLLIAAPLT
-186 TGGDDQV
+186 TGGDEQV
-193 QQTDTVQSILVLAYR
+193 QQTDSIQSILVLGYR
-208 LTPEKLQALGLL
+208 LTPEKLREMGLQ
-220 YGLDGLREAT
+220 YGIQGLREAA
-230 DAQDAKRF
+230 DAEDAARF
-238 PSLEIAP
+238 PSLEIAS
-245 GLLLRWDPEQPG
+245 GVLLRWDPEQPG

-263 LLPILIIFLITLAFI
+263 LLPVLLTCLATLILI
-278 ARRVTRKTMRTAELM
+278 ARRVTRKTIRAAELM
-293 DRQFDL
+293 DRQFEL
-299 ITQSRAALLSSEE
+299 ITHSRAALLSSEE

-346 HASHPWTGRYLTQLL
+346 HASHPWTGRSLTQLL

-376 PKDER
+376 PMDER

-388 HSLQGAVRTSNIAV
+388 YSLQGAVRISNIAA

-409 QVKGYLGIASDIT
+409 QIKGYLGIASDIT
-422 HEVEAQSRLFHL
+422 REVETQSRLFHL

-449 QAFLNR
+449 QAFLTR
-455 TFEQRTDPG
+455 TFEQRTEPG

-477 KPINDVFGHSVGD
+477 KPINDVFGHSAGD

-498 RLSRCLPPCGLLAR
+498 RLSQCLPPFGLLAR

-526 TMEEVEQ
+526 TEEDVER

-544 PFTINNQEVF
+544 PFTINSQEVF

-560 IALCP
+560 IAVCP

-593 RFYEQIMSTRIT
+593 RFYEPMMSTRIT
-605 ELREMEK
+605 QLREMEK
-612 SLRVAIRN
+612 SLRVAIGK

-630 HDVLSGRICGAEALI
+630 HDVHSGKICGAEALI

-673 SDWVLHRACSDAV
+673 SDWVLHRACRDAA
-686 AWDSD
+686 AWDSA
-691 LRVSVNIS
+691 LLVSVNIS

-713 QVLATTGLSSHRLEL
+713 QVLATTGLPSHRLEL

-736 HDAQAALKLINELKT
+736 HDAQAALTLINELKT

-786 SEIGANTQSLSIVQ
+786 SEIDANTQSLSIVQ

-843 MPLTAFLDAVQAQTC
+843 MPLASFLDTVRTQTC
-858 QWES
+858 QSIS

>member
-1 MKSLDSLDPLP
+1 MKSFESLDPLP
-12 RAIPGNTF
+12 GTPTSNTS
-20 LARRTLLTMAGL
+20 LARRTLGTMGGM
-32 LGALSSVMIVS
+32 LGALSLVAFIS
-43 LFYITYQ
+43 LFYIAHQ
-50 LNHSAALQSQR
+50 LNHSAALQSR
-61 LVENIWQSREKAL
+61 HLVEKVWQSREKTL
-74 IATFKDNAYWGDA
+74 IANFKDYAFWGDA

-92 IQVDTD
+92 INVDPE

-108 SLYTDFGFDGVFVV
+108 SLYNDFQFEGVFAV
-122 DGQNHTTYAV
+122 DGHEQTVYSVVN
-132 DKGELVTLQ
+132 GERVTLQ
-141 LTDWL
+141 LNDWL
-146 NSGQDQLVTQA
+146 DSRQDQFIEQA
-157 RERASEDEVFTQMRQ
+157 REQGEGDVFTQIRQ
-172 VDHGPVLLIAAPLT
+172 VDHVPVLLIAAPLT
-186 TGGDDQV
+186 TGGDEQV
-193 QQTDTVQSILVLAYR
+193 QQTDSIQSILVLGYR
-208 LTPEKLQALGLL
+208 LTPEKLREMGLQ
-220 YGLDGLREAT
+220 YGIQGLREAA
-230 DAQDAKRF
+230 DAEDAARF
-238 PSLEIAP
+238 PSLEIAS
-245 GLLLRWDPEQPG
+245 GVLLRWDPEQPG

-263 LLPILIIFLITLAFI
+263 LLPVLLTCLATLILI
-278 ARRVTRKTMRTAELM
+278 ARRVTRKTIRAAELM
-293 DRQFDL
+293 DRQFEL
-299 ITQSRAALLSSEE
+299 ITHSRAALLSSEE

-346 HASHPWTGRYLTQLL
+346 HASHPWTGRSLTQLL

-376 PKDER
+376 PMDER

-388 HSLQGAVRTSNIAV
+388 YSLQGAVRISNIAA

-409 QVKGYLGIASDIT
+409 QITGYLGIASDIT
-422 HEVEAQSRLFHL
+422 REVETQSRLFHL

-449 QAFLNR
+449 QAFLTR
-455 TFEQRTDPG
+455 TFEQRTEPG

-477 KPINDVFGHSVGD
+477 KPINDVFGHSAGD

-498 RLSRCLPPCGLLAR
+498 RLSQCLPPFGLLAR

-526 TMEEVEQ
+526 TEEDVER

-544 PFTINNQEVF
+544 PFTINSQEVF

-560 IALCP
+560 IAVCP

-593 RFYEQIMSTRIT
+593 RFYEPIMSTRIT
-605 ELREMEK
+605 QLREMEK
-612 SLRVAIRN
+612 SLRVAIGN

-630 HDVLSGRICGAEALI
+630 HDVHSGKICGAEALI

-673 SDWVLHRACSDAV
+673 SDWVLHRACRDAA
-686 AWDSD
+686 AWDSA
-691 LRVSVNIS
+691 LLVSVNIS

-713 QVLATTGLSSHRLEL
+713 QVLATTGLPSHRLEL

-736 HDAQAALKLINELKT
+736 HDAQAALTLINELKT

-761 GTGYSSLSYLKMFP
+761 GTGYSSLSYLRMFP

-786 SEIGANTQSLSIVQ
+786 SEIDANTQSLSIVQ

-814 AEGVETARQLDCLQ
+814 AEGVETARQLECLQ

-843 MPLTAFLDAVQAQTC
+843 MPLASFLDTVRTQTC
-858 QWES
+858 QSIS

>member
-1 MKSLDSLDPLP
+1 MKSFESLAPLP
-12 RAIPGNTF
+12 GTPTSNTS
-20 LARRTLLTMAGL
+20 LARRTLGTMGGM
-32 LGALSSVMIVS
+32 LGALSLVAFIS
-43 LFYITYQ
+43 LFYIAHQ
-50 LNHSAALQSQR
+50 LNHSAALQSR
-61 LVENIWQSREKAL
+61 HLVEKVWQSREKTL
-74 IATFKDNAYWGDA
+74 IANFKDYAFWGDA

-92 IQVDTD
+92 INVDAE

-108 SLYTDFGFDGVFVV
+108 SLYNDFQFEGVFAV
-122 DGQNHTTYAV
+122 DGHEQTVYSVVN
-132 DKGELVTLQ
+132 GERVTLQ
-141 LTDWL
+141 LNDWL
-146 NSGQDQLVTQA
+146 DSRQDQFIEQA
-157 RERASEDEVFTQMRQ
+157 REQGEGDVFTQIRQ
-172 VDHGPVLLIAAPLT
+172 VDHVPVLLIAAPLT
-186 TGGDDQV
+186 TGGDEQV
-193 QQTDTVQSILVLAYR
+193 QQTDSIQSILVLGYR
-208 LTPEKLQALGLL
+208 LTPEKLREMGLQ
-220 YGLDGLREAT
+220 YGIQGLREAA
-230 DAQDAKRF
+230 DAEDAARF
-238 PSLEIAP
+238 PSLEIAS
-245 GLLLRWDPEQPG
+245 GVLLRWDPEQPG

-263 LLPILIIFLITLAFI
+263 LLPVLLTCLATLILI
-278 ARRVTRKTMRTAELM
+278 ARRVTRKTIRAAELM
-293 DRQFDL
+293 DRQFEL
-299 ITQSRAALLSSEE
+299 ITHSRAALLSSEE

-346 HASHPWTGRYLTQLL
+346 HASHPWTGRSLTQLL

-376 PKDER
+376 PMDER

-388 HSLQGAVRTSNIAV
+388 YSLQGAVRISNIAA

-409 QVKGYLGIASDIT
+409 QIKGYLGIASDIT
-422 HEVEAQSRLFHL
+422 REVETQSRLFHL

-449 QAFLNR
+449 QAFLTR
-455 TFEQRTDPG
+455 TFEQRTEPG

-477 KPINDVFGHSVGD
+477 KPINDVFGHSAGD

-498 RLSRCLPPCGLLAR
+498 RLSQCLPPFGLLAR

-526 TMEEVEQ
+526 TEEDVER

-544 PFTINNQEVF
+544 PFTINSQEVF

-560 IALCP
+560 IAVCP

-593 RFYEQIMSTRIT
+593 RFYEPMMSTRIT
-605 ELREMEK
+605 QLREMEK
-612 SLRVAIRN
+612 SLRVAIGN

-630 HDVLSGRICGAEALI
+630 HDVHSGKICGAEALI

-673 SDWVLHRACSDAV
+673 SDWVLHRACRDAA
-686 AWDSD
+686 AWDSA
-691 LRVSVNIS
+691 LLVSVNIS

-713 QVLATTGLSSHRLEL
+713 QVLATTGLPSHRLEL

-736 HDAQAALKLINELKT
+736 HDAQAALTLINELKT

-786 SEIGANTQSLSIVQ
+786 SEIDANIQSLSIVQ

-843 MPLTAFLDAVQAQTC
+843 MPLASFLDTVRTQTC
-858 QWES
+858 QSTS

>member
-1 MKSLDSLDPLP
+1 MKSFESLDPLP
-12 RAIPGNTF
+12 GTPTSNTS
-20 LARRTLLTMAGL
+20 LARRTLGTMGGM
-32 LGALSSVMIVS
+32 LGALSLVAFIS
-43 LFYITYQ
+43 LFYIAHQ
-50 LNHSAALQSQR
+50 LNHSAALQSR
-61 LVENIWQSREKAL
+61 HLVEKVWQSREKTL
-74 IATFKDNAYWGDA
+74 IANFKDYAFWGDA

-92 IQVDTD
+92 INVDAE

-108 SLYTDFGFDGVFVV
+108 SLYNDFQFEGVFAV
-122 DGQNHTTYAV
+122 DGHEQTVYSVVN
-132 DKGELVTLQ
+132 GERVTLQ
-141 LTDWL
+141 LNDWL
-146 NSGQDQLVTQA
+146 DSRQDQFIEQA
-157 RERASEDEVFTQMRQ
+157 REQGEGDVFTQIRQ
-172 VDHGPVLLIAAPLT
+172 VDHVPVLLIAAPLT
-186 TGGDDQV
+186 TGGDEQV
-193 QQTDTVQSILVLAYR
+193 QQTDSIQSILVLGYR
-208 LTPEKLQALGLL
+208 LTPEKLREMGLQ
-220 YGLDGLREAT
+220 YGIQGLREAA
-230 DAQDAKRF
+230 DAEDAARF
-238 PSLEIAP
+238 PSLEIAS
-245 GLLLRWDPEQPG
+245 GVLLRWDPEQPG

-263 LLPILIIFLITLAFI
+263 LLPVLLTCLATLILI
-278 ARRVTRKTMRTAELM
+278 ARRVTRKTIRAAELM
-293 DRQFDL
+293 DRQFEL
-299 ITQSRAALLSSEE
+299 ITHSRAALLSSEE

-346 HASHPWTGRYLTQLL
+346 HASRPWTGRSLTQLL

-376 PKDER
+376 PMDER

-388 HSLQGAVRTSNIAV
+388 YSLQGAVRISNIAA

-409 QVKGYLGIASDIT
+409 QIKGYLGIASDIT
-422 HEVEAQSRLFHL
+422 REVETQSRLFHL

-449 QAFLNR
+449 QAFLTR
-455 TFEQRTDPG
+455 TFEQRTEPG

-477 KPINDVFGHSVGD
+477 KPINDVFGHSAGD

-498 RLSRCLPPCGLLAR
+498 RLSQCLPPFGLLAR

-526 TMEEVEQ
+526 TEEDVER

-544 PFTINNQEVF
+544 PFTINSQEVF

-560 IALCP
+560 IAVCP

-593 RFYEQIMSTRIT
+593 RFYEPIMSTRIT
-605 ELREMEK
+605 QLREMEK
-612 SLRVAIRN
+612 SLRVAIGN

-630 HDVLSGRICGAEALI
+630 HDVHSGKICGAEALI

-673 SDWVLHRACSDAV
+673 SDWVLHRACRDAA
-686 AWDSD
+686 AWDSA
-691 LRVSVNIS
+691 LLVSVNIS

-713 QVLATTGLSSHRLEL
+713 QVLATTGLPSHRLEL

-736 HDAQAALKLINELKT
+736 HDAQAALTLINELKT

-786 SEIGANTQSLSIVQ
+786 SEIDANTQSLSIVQ

-837 YYLNRP
+837 YYLSRP
-843 MPLTAFLDAVQAQTC
+843 MPLASFLDTVRTQTC
-858 QWES
+858 QSIS